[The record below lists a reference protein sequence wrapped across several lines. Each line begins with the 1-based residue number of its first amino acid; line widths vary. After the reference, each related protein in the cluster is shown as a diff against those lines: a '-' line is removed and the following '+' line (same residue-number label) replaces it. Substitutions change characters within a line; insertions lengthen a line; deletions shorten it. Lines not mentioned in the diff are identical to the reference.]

1 MTDKEPL
8 DDFDDQPAAGNE
20 GSQDFDDL
28 LLPQIAEED
37 TKGGL

>member
-1 MTDKEPL
+1 MDKL
-8 DDFDDQPAAGNE
+8 DEEPAAGNE
-20 GSQDFDDL
+20 CSQDFDDL